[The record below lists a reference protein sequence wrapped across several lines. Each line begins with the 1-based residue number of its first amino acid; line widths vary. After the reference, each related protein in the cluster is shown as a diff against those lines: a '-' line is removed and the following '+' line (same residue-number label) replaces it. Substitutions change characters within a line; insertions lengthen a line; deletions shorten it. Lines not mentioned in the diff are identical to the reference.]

1 MKAMIFL
8 MSLAVF
14 IAALHPGYAQKK
26 KKGTYKLW
34 VERINREPVEGRLLE
49 LKDSTVLVGWWETG
63 TVEEIQVKEVK
74 RMKFRRK
81 GAIGKGAAIGAG
93 AGLAL
98 GLITGFASGDDEP
111 GWFSMTAEEKSVGSA
126 VLLTPVGA
134 AVGAVVG
141 SARKKFVIEGK
152 QDNYEKLKTEM
163 AAYLPNP

>member
-14 IAALHPGYAQKK
+14 IAALHPGYAQKR

-63 TVEEIQVKEVK
+63 TVEEISVSEVK

-81 GAIGKGAAIGAG
+81 GAIGKGAGIGAG

-98 GLITGFASGDDEP
+98 GLITGFADGDDEP
-111 GWFSMTAEEKSVGSA
+111 GWFSSTAEQKALGGSI
-126 VLLTPVGA
+126 LLTPVGA
-134 AVGAVVG
+134 AIGAVVG
-141 SARKKFVIEGK
+141 SARKKFVIEGR

>member
-1 MKAMIFL
+1 MALALFL
-8 MSLAVF
+8 V
-14 IAALHPGYAQKK
+14 ALNPGYGQKK
-26 KKGTYKLW
+26 KRGTYKLW
-34 VERINREPVEGRLLE
+34 VERMDREPVEGRLLE
-49 LKDSTVLVGWWETG
+49 LKDSVILVGWWGDTE
-63 TVEEIQVKEVK
+63 TVEEIPVREVK

-93 AGLAL
+93 AGLLL
-98 GLITGFASGDDEP
+98 GAISGFADGDDEP

-126 VLLTPVGA
+126 ILLTPVGA